1 MNEQM
6 NKQIKFF
13 TMKMFPLIV
22 MKQIMF
28 CAHHEWLFNAN
39 GH

>member
-6 NKQIKFF
+6 NKQIKLF
-13 TMKMFPLIV
+13 TMKKFPLIV
-22 MKQIMF
+22 TKQIMF
-28 CAHHEWLFNAN
+28 CAQHEWLFNAN